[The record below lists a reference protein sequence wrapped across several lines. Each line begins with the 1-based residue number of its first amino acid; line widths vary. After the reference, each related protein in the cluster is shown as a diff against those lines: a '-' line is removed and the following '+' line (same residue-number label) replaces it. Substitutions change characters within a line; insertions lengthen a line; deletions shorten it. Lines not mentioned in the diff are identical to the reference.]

1 MTVELLAEVPPFRVE
16 RSSSSVRRERP
27 VPSDATSPM
36 IPSWAANVC
45 EIQPPERAS
54 PPEPPKREQLCRR
67 LLRVRLVL
75 TLGAV
80 ADAPDVAV
88 RVREGTAVPAPL
100 QGGGGLEDRGTGL
113 LGFR

>member
-45 EIQPPERAS
+45 EIQRPSGRA
-54 PPEPPKREQLCRR
+54 RRR
-67 LLRVRLVL
+67 LPNASNSV
-75 TLGAV
+75 
-80 ADAPDVAV
+80 
-88 RVREGTAVPAPL
+88 
-100 QGGGGLEDRGTGL
+100 GGYSA
-113 LGFR
+113 